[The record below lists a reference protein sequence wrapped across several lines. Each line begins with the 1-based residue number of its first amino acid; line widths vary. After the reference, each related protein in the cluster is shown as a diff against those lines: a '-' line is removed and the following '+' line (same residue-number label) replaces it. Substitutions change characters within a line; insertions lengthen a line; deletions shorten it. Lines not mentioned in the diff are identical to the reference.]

1 MLKTR
6 RKPIRVL
13 HIIQGKH
20 FGGAEQVVLTLSKC
34 FDRSQV
40 MPSVVCLSKGLLLE
54 KLGAANI
61 PNFLIPMKS
70 KTDIIAPLYKT
81 MRLIKKKHIDIIH
94 THTFR
99 SNLVGRLA
107 AVGTLRKCVTH
118 LHSPILRDFAD
129 LRRGRINETID
140 RMTRPIAAR
149 YIAVSHSLRKEMIQR
164 GLAPRKILTVH
175 NVPDLDSLKLSI
187 RNTGSKPNVR
197 QEYHIPQNAF
207 LLVLVALL
215 RPRKGVEVLIK
226 AMKKVLQYFPD
237 TRLLLVGSDDISEDP
252 DYGNRLRRL
261 TTELGLE
268 SNVAFAG
275 FRDDVPEI
283 LSQSDLMVLPSLFG
297 EGLPMVILEAMA
309 MGVAVIA
316 SRVEGIPEII
326 VDGKDG
332 FLVEPGD
339 SDQLSNKI
347 IQLLK
352 DPVLLQDVRQ
362 SAREKMFREMNAQ
375 RHARQIEYVYQE
387 VLKLEVPKMTKMS

>member
-1 MLKTR
+1 
-6 RKPIRVL
+6 
-13 HIIQGKH
+13 
-20 FGGAEQVVLTLSKC
+20 
-34 FDRSQV
+34 
-40 MPSVVCLSKGLLLE
+40 
-54 KLGAANI
+54 
-61 PNFLIPMKS
+61 
-70 KTDIIAPLYKT
+70 
-81 MRLIKKKHIDIIH
+81 
-94 THTFR
+94 
-99 SNLVGRLA
+99 
-107 AVGTLRKCVTH
+107 
-118 LHSPILRDFAD
+118 
-129 LRRGRINETID
+129 
-140 RMTRPIAAR
+140 
-149 YIAVSHSLRKEMIQR
+149 
-164 GLAPRKILTVH
+164 
-175 NVPDLDSLKLSI
+175 
-187 RNTGSKPNVR
+187 
-197 QEYHIPQNAF
+197 
-207 LLVLVALL
+207 
-215 RPRKGVEVLIK
+215 
-226 AMKKVLQYFPD
+226 MKKVLQYFPD